1 MFFVVG
7 ELAQNDVPGIYCHRI
22 VLTKFLRFPTP
33 RFVRMRLNATHDRSV
48 FGRFGGAKPS
58 SCDQSLPQ
66 PLQTVEEHIV
76 FDSCC
81 IATDQAG
88 YTIGVASCISSS
100 ADIRQWNQLPGLSV
114 VL

>member
-1 MFFVVG
+1 MIEQLHVFVG
-7 ELAQNDVPGIYCHRI
+7 GDLAQNHVPGIYCHRI
-22 VLTKFLRFPTP
+22 LPHENFAIQLTTALYA
-33 RFVRMRLNATHDRSV
+33 L
-48 FGRFGGAKPS
+48 FGRFGGAIPS